1 MAGFERVLLYIG
13 APKTGTTTVQNILR
27 KSRPSLMKQGFYAPT
42 AGRGGTGQHIE
53 LPAIVL
59 SGEQRDD
66 LDRHFNVK
74 GETKETRRRHF
85 IQSLDRELALVRG
98 CHTLLFFSEH
108 MFYSDA
114 IEVPAYGEM
123 FAPYAPRFESLMYL
137 RRQDRWLA
145 SLSLQIRKTDASR
158 GLELDVGDPHD
169 YGERVRAWDAASDR
183 CHIRRFE
190 PEFLFNGDLLSDF
203 GHAIGLDTSA
213 LGASDVRANPSMLQE
228 QVELMDA
235 LNEKLTPMAPWRRV
249 LYRQGFIPLCSDA
262 LGGARIE
269 FPRAAAKAAFE
280 AYGEINRWLHDHKDP
295 RGPELFFNADFEN
308 YCEDPRND
316 ARYSVEQLSTL
327 MSAISRSAPARGMRS
342 PAKPPRTSRAALID
356 GILSAFIS
364 LRRAELRDGPA
375 AGAGVA
381 AARPELA

>member
-27 KSRPSLMKQGFYAPT
+27 KSRPALMKQGFYAPT

-59 SGEQRDD
+59 SGEHRAD
-66 LDRHFNVK
+66 LDRHFNVR

-85 IQSLDRELALVRG
+85 VQDLDRELAQVRG

-114 IEVPAYGEM
+114 IEVPAYVEM
-123 FAPYAPRFESLMYL
+123 FAPYAKRFESLMYL

-145 SLSLQIRKTDASR
+145 SLSVQIRKTDAGR
-158 GLELDVGDPHD
+158 RLELDVGDPRD

-190 PEFLFNGDLLSDF
+190 SEFLSNGDLLSDF
-203 GHAIGLDTSA
+203 GHAIGLDTGG
-213 LGASDVRANPSMLQE
+213 LGASETRANPSLLQE
-228 QVELMDA
+228 QLGLMDA

-249 LYRQGFIPLCSDA
+249 LYRQGFVPLCTDL
-262 LGGARIE
+262 LGGTGIE
-269 FPRAAAKAAFE
+269 FPREAAKTAFK
-280 AYGEINRWLHDHKDP
+280 AYGEINRWLHHNKDP
-295 RGPELFFNADFEN
+295 RGPELFFNADFDD
-308 YCEDPRND
+308 YCEDPKND
-316 ARYSVEQLSTL
+316 ARYSVEQLSAL
-327 MSAISRSAPARGMRS
+327 LSAISRSAPAHDRS
-342 PAKPPRTSRAALID
+342 VPAKPLRMSRAALID
-356 GILSAFIS
+356 GIASAFIS
-364 LRRAELRDGPA
+364 LRRAELRGGPA
-375 AGAGVA
+375 AGAG
-381 AARPELA
+381 PSQ